1 MNFLKEYIS
10 NPIFFFTFTG
20 LAILIGMFIFFG
32 WFFWHKTN
40 EAVKALEEEA
50 K

>member
-1 MNFLKEYIS
+1 MGFLKEYIS

-40 EAVKALEEEA
+40 EAVKEMEKEA

>member
-1 MNFLKEYIS
+1 MSFLKEYIS

-20 LAILIGMFIFFG
+20 LGILIGMFIFFG

-40 EAVKALEEEA
+40 EAVKEMENEA